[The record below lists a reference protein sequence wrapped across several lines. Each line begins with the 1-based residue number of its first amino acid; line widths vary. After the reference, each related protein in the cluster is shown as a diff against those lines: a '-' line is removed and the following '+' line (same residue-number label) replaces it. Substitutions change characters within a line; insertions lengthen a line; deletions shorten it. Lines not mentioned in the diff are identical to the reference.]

1 MMSDI
6 NQHLSG
12 PFYDNVTTAE
22 QTTGFTPFL
31 SNHNKKELCKISE
44 LIQLR
49 HDRFISVCGQ
59 IIPNV
64 IQKTDIVAFVH
75 FRLLS

>member
-1 MMSDI
+1 MV
-6 NQHLSG
+6 SG
-12 PFYDNVTTAE
+12 ACPE
-22 QTTGFTPFL
+22 
-31 SNHNKKELCKISE
+31 ELCKISE